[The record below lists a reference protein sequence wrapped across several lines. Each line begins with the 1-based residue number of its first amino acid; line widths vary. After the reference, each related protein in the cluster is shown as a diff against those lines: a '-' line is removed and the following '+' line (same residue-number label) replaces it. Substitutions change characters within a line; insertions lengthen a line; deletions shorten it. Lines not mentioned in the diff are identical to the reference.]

1 MTSQIC
7 AIYGVY
13 LYSPS
18 KSDRMLVLQIKH
30 ECPHTLHVRL
40 SIRLVNKISDVD
52 YEEANVAWMEMVNDS
67 ESDFRRKLH
76 TK

>member
-30 ECPHTLHVRL
+30 ECPHTLHVFNRL
-40 SIRLVNKISDVD
+40 SIRLVDKISD
-52 YEEANVAWMEMVNDS
+52 YEEASVAWMEMVNDS
-67 ESDFRRKLH
+67 DSDFSS
-76 TK
+76 